1 MEKKEKI
8 ILLCIVLLVVV
19 ICVVAVLY
27 STGVIG
33 PVAAQVPL
41 EPPADSNKHPANV
54 NPADPNVPADP
65 NAPNAPNV
73 PNTSGGLGDPLLM
86 SDKDF
91 DFKKLNLSS
100 GFDGTKDFYYC
111 KGEFLET
118 ALQQAN
124 DTSWKV
130 VCAVYNPGIVI
141 YSELT
146 GCQQNI
152 NCNAV
157 GNNVS
162 ILCEQKGNPLLAP
175 YFCGY
180 RTLSDCKKLKKCDEY
195 LQMIAHAEYTK
206 RYEQKRKDYE
216 KNGKYYEENDSNPT
230 DITLRL
236 SEDGSKKLDVLLRHN
251 GKTHTGSIE
260 WQSTIIIKKNI
271 KTVNSGNKLND
282 KTAIEELKKKLTPGG
297 LRLDLTKT
305 MYYRDEV
312 NLAKFQ
318 IAGSKWI
325 AEVAFQQTEEYL
337 WDVLFVVRQYQN
349 DQVVGVN
356 YFEMVQ
362 QTNNVNCMYQD
373 DFTGTQF
380 QNCGKTGPEKCSTD
394 NKLSGTGCP
403 GEFYLNDLQYKRI
416 YSEGV
421 PIQTNA
427 FNQLPAEIELIVETT
442 PIKKYSFVLDPLDPL
457 ASAKMTLIKIN

>member
-1 MEKKEKI
+1 
-8 ILLCIVLLVVV
+8 
-19 ICVVAVLY
+19 
-27 STGVIG
+27 
-33 PVAAQVPL
+33 
-41 EPPADSNKHPANV
+41 
-54 NPADPNVPADP
+54 
-65 NAPNAPNV
+65 
-73 PNTSGGLGDPLLM
+73 
-86 SDKDF
+86 
-91 DFKKLNLSS
+91 
-100 GFDGTKDFYYC
+100 
-111 KGEFLET
+111 
-118 ALQQAN
+118 
-124 DTSWKV
+124 
-130 VCAVYNPGIVI
+130 
-141 YSELT
+141 
-146 GCQQNI
+146 
-152 NCNAV
+152 
-157 GNNVS
+157 
-162 ILCEQKGNPLLAP
+162 
-175 YFCGY
+175 
-180 RTLSDCKKLKKCDEY
+180 
-195 LQMIAHAEYTK
+195 MIAHAEYTR

-230 DITLRL
+230 DITLQL